1 MILRSRSSTAQ
12 VHTVEYP
19 AVRETLSSWERRM
32 EQAETAGRAAAHS
45 ESQVKIAAAEQRAAA
60 AERRAVEAEATIRA
74 QYEERLG
81 VALSALERATAE
93 LTGLHR
99 QLVQE
104 AETDIVR
111 LALRIASRLLRREVE
126 DDPTWMEPVLAEALA
141 KVPDKRGIAVRMH
154 PTDAEVASERK
165 RLILEQVPGLERV
178 EFFGDEALARGACVI
193 ASQGTRLDAS
203 LGSTWERLSA
213 ELLADPS
220 PALAIAVEPTANR
233 QPPTATP

>member
-12 VHTVEYP
+12 VHTIEYP

-32 EQAETAGRAAAHS
+32 AQAETAGRAAAQS
-45 ESQVKIAAAEQRAAA
+45 EAQSTIAAAEQRAAA
-60 AERRAVEAEATIRA
+60 AERRAGEAEATIRA

-93 LTGLHR
+93 LIGLHR

-126 DDPTWMEPVLAEALA
+126 DDPTWMEPVLAEALG

-154 PTDAEVASERK
+154 PSDAEVATERK
-165 RLILEQVPGLERV
+165 RLIMEQVPGLERV
-178 EFFGDEALARGACVI
+178 EFFGDEALPRGACVI

-213 ELLADPS
+213 ELLAEPS
-220 PALAIAVEPTANR
+220 PALSIAVEPTADR
-233 QPPTATP
+233 QPPTANP